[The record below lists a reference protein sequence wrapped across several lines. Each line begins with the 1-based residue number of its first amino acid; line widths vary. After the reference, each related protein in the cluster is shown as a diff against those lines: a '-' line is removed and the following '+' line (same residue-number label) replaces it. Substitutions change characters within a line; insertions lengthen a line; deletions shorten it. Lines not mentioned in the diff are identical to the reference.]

1 MSTNHNK
8 NNSWCYAVGIEKN
21 KILKGIQRTR
31 KNASFYSHTQKK
43 NTKKIVFSDQYSNW
57 SDEPYHSQLTTMY

>member
-21 KILKGIQRTR
+21 KSIKRDS
-31 KNASFYSHTQKK
+31 KNKKKCFLLFPHTKK